1 MFIFVRP
8 LSPWRLSGSFSQ
20 PKMAL
25 PCPSPLSLMA
35 RVPFYLVLESFR
47 PRAPLTYRILVSSS
61 CACKQPARYLAHSRN
76 SARVCK
82 EKSLWLKSLGGLHRR
97 GTLNEV
103 LEVGLRWAEWHNR
116 IDTRS
121 LLLVWVQLEAS
132 WERAALQP
140 LALSVLSATTELRD
154 TERPWRPREL
164 HLLQNRQE
172 HTDPFRNPCSHLHG
186 LHCISYSG
194 ASPLLLPWPPFFSSC
209 RQHSKSF
216 IQM

>member
-172 HTDPFRNPCSHLHG
+172 HTDRFRNPCSHLHG